1 MMSVLIADDDERF
14 RGELRQLLAREP
26 EVSVAEARDGDE
38 ALRLTREMRPSVV
51 LMDITMPSVDGL
63 EATRRIKA
71 LQPET
76 KIIIVTVHAE
86 EPYRRAARESGA
98 DGFLVK
104 KTLTGELMPMIR
116 RLVPQSRKGP
126 GDSPVG

>member
-1 MMSVLIADDDERF
+1 MSVLIADDDERF

>member
-1 MMSVLIADDDERF
+1 MSVLIADDDERV
-14 RGELRQLLAREP
+14 RGALRQLLAREP
-26 EVSVAEARDGDE
+26 EVSVSEARDGAE
-38 ALRLTREMRPSVV
+38 ALRLTREIRPSVV

-76 KIIIVTVHAE
+76 KVIIVTAHAE

-104 KTLTGELMPMIR
+104 KSLMGELMPMIR
-116 RLVPQSRKGP
+116 RLVPHLQMGI
-126 GDSPVG
+126 GDSDVS

>member
-1 MMSVLIADDDERF
+1 MSILIADDDERF
-14 RGELRQLLAREP
+14 RGEIRQLLTREP
-26 EVSVAEARDGDE
+26 EVSVTEAGDGAE
-38 ALRLTREMRPSVV
+38 ALRLARELHPGIV

>member
-1 MMSVLIADDDERF
+1 MSVLIADDDERF
-14 RGELRQLLAREP
+14 RGELRQLLALEP

>member
-1 MMSVLIADDDERF
+1 MDDDERF

-76 KIIIVTVHAE
+76 KVIIVTVHAE

-104 KTLTGELMPMIR
+104 KTLMGELMPMIR
-116 RLVPQSRKGP
+116 RLVPHPREGT
-126 GDSPVG
+126 GDSPVS